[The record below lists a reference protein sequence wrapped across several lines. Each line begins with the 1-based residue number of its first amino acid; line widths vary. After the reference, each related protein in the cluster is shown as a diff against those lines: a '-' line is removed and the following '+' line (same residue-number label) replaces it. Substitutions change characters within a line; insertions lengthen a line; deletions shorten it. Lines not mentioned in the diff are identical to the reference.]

1 MKFDTDYSSI
11 YTDIKQ
17 NMLELVCKHVTYF
30 KTDLIIDFVWL
41 DKENEKG
48 MIPDT
53 LYFICRESGVH
64 LGELTN
70 NSTLYYFKEFISSK
84 YEKIKIYRVD
94 MEKAY
99 NIDRNKL
106 SHSSNLS
113 DIEDENCCFYLMT
126 SEEIKNTLKEYCI
139 SRIKILTKRKES
151 NQFNLLE
158 EEDQR
163 KLDDYKDVLRYI
175 NFKEIY

>member
-1 MKFDTDYSSI
+1 MKFETDYSSI

-48 MIPDT
+48 TVPDT

-64 LGELTN
+64 LGELSS
-70 NSTLYYFKEFISSK
+70 NSTFFYFNENVSSK
-84 YEKIKIYRVD
+84 NDKMKIYRMD
-94 MEKAY
+94 MGKASD
-99 NIDRNKL
+99 IDRNKL

-113 DIEDENCCFYLMT
+113 DPEDENCCFYLMT

-139 SRIKILTKRKES
+139 GRIKILTKRKES